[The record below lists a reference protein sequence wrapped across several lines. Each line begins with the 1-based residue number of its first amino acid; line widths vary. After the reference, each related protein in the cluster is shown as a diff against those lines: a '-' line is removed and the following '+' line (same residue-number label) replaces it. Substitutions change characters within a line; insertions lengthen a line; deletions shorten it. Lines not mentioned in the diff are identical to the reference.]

1 MNGVT
6 NYELFNSLKI
16 DIDKKLETI
25 QKRLENVRSKAKD
38 NDKAGL
44 FAKMSVKSD
53 MKHYENQLTSLT
65 MLNNAIFD
73 LQVSDS
79 DKYTLPEEL
88 KSLLEQLS
96 TLLPSQDALK
106 LSAVV
111 NECLRDANRDKREKI
126 KQVTIRIQN
135 LLKDLNLGGKDL
147 LIYGNN
153 GQYKGST
160 VSFDRA
166 IKSIES
172 TMLSNLMPEHTFI
185 GDKENLQSSIATE
198 DEALLDTIAQM
209 AKNGEL
215 NNDKATKNIVDNLN
229 SIKVAMIAK
238 KKAEDILL
246 VITNMLTQ
254 MTEVT
259 DFDLTK
265 LQNYLQ
271 QLKAFYQKEA
281 DRYAKFLAKF
291 DLTSVKEQA
300 LAKQQEKEA
309 SKTESTSLM
318 DYQNLAYELE
328 KTMQESPDNYEKIS
342 DIKNAMADIAR
353 RSSISDSELE
363 QAITEGKAKY
373 NNQIYEQKVTATVL
387 NEDLA
392 QMSDEK
398 RDAMQALRDFAIQE
412 LEQEGAFNVDYE
424 FRNGDAYSKSL
435 DREALITKKIQELQ
449 RLAEMKPEERGL
461 EDLKKHGNISESTKL
476 EDLSHQLIEDLKV
489 AYRDETYSFMKPY
502 KEWQNSELK
511 PKANTIYKEYIKY
524 RASLPDKTNYL
535 TFSEYAKQLHNIAG
549 LTETMVDTDILD
561 ETEGMSR

>member
-135 LLKDLNLGGKDL
+135 LLKDLNLGGKDF

-229 SIKVAMIAK
+229 SIKVAMTAK

-246 VITNMLTQ
+246 VITNTLTQ

-309 SKTESTSLM
+309 SKTENTSLM

-398 RDAMQALRDFAIQE
+398 REAMQALRDFAIQE
-412 LEQEGAFNVDYE
+412 LEQEGAFSVDYE

-476 EDLSHQLIEDLKV
+476 EDLNHQLIEDLKV
-489 AYRDETYSFMKPY
+489 AYRDESYSFMKPY
-502 KEWQNSELK
+502 KEWRNSELK